1 MSYKISKLEQNY
13 NALDF
18 TELQN
23 DLNLADV
30 EGMDERHYA
39 IAKYKAT
46 GERPMKVAK
55 VDAESF
61 GLRKA
66 FWDVYSPAEGT
77 AAGAWRLDKDAVTGE
92 DIIIRKESSIEGDT
106 K

>member
-1 MSYKISKLEQNY
+1 MSYKISNIEQNY

-18 TELQN
+18 KELQS
-23 DLNLADV
+23 DLNLADA
-30 EGMDERHYA
+30 EEMDDRSFA
-39 IAKYKAT
+39 IAKYKTT
-46 GERPMKVAK
+46 GERPVKVAK

-66 FWDVYSPAEGT
+66 FWDVYSPVEGT
-77 AAGAWRLDKDAVTGE
+77 SAGMWRLDKDASTGE
-92 DIIIRKESSIEGDT
+92 EVIIRKESSIEGDT